1 MQLTSYI
8 SLIQMWQIDFLT
20 NPPCNEYLAFTVHF
34 NLIYHHV
41 SPLRGAEC
49 SDKLLLNMDV
59 LQDSQT
65 ERGKER
71 EGGSL
76 GFIETAF
83 KQACCSEEIRPYGGA
98 CSQSSDGIATASQS
112 SLNHSSEQV
121 QPVDPQLDRLTYR
134 TNWQKGSLSW
144 APNLWFP
151 TTPVP
156 ARLKQGPVLVKL
168 VISISYHAV
177 GNERFPTQAFEASRF
192 SSTKL
197 TVWDV
202 EYQSGTDF
210 QASTSSIP
218 VPVHILL

>member
-8 SLIQMWQIDFLT
+8 GLIQMWQIDFLT
-20 NPPCNEYLAFTVHF
+20 NPLYNEYLAFRAHF

-41 SPLRGAEC
+41 SPLRGAER

-59 LQDSQT
+59 LQDRQT

-71 EGGSL
+71 KGESL
-76 GFIETAF
+76 GFIETVF

-98 CSQSSDGIATASQS
+98 RSQSSDGLVTASQS
-112 SLNHSSEQV
+112 SLNHSSEQN
-121 QPVDPQLDRLTYR
+121 QPVDPELDLLTYR

-144 APNLWFP
+144 APILWFP

-156 ARLKQGPVLVKL
+156 ACLRQGLVLVKL
-168 VISISYHAV
+168 AFSSYAI
-177 GNERFPTQAFEASRF
+177 GNERFPTQALEASSF

-202 EYQSGTDF
+202 EYQSGIDF
-210 QASTSSIP
+210 QANTSSIP
-218 VPVHILL
+218 VKVHILL